1 LKYFEIDRKQITF
14 DGNSYI
20 YTENTDWEK
29 GSKFSRREEIIE
41 MIEKNIKK

>member
-1 LKYFEIDRKQITF
+1 MGIH
-14 DGNSYI
+14 I